1 MKRIL
6 ILALTLMLAALPCA
20 ALAEDVFTVSNANA
34 VTAEQTVDCS
44 YLRVTC
50 PLEGE
55 VNVVLTITG
64 PNGGLVYQR
73 DYGLCSGDFRSE
85 DVYLRLEGGETLY
98 QVSLDAG
105 GVVSSF
111 PVRRVVGRLTDQG
124 GCSAGYPLSSLSGA
138 NTWRTATLLDVA
150 SLEGGSLTAPLNA
163 ANGEYCLGT
172 VTFSVSGGSVTVS
185 ASIDGGVDGSVDG
198 GTVYVATNALTAQT
212 LGKKSFSGT
221 KGKLNKAISLDGASY
236 AAVYVKLTLSFDP
249 STAPACDETTLS
261 GQDALWQ
268 TMLTVTPNEAV
279 G

>member
-1 MKRIL
+1 M
-6 ILALTLMLAALPCA
+6 
-20 ALAEDVFTVSNANA
+20 
-34 VTAEQTVDCS
+34 
-44 YLRVTC
+44 
-50 PLEGE
+50 
-55 VNVVLTITG
+55 
-64 PNGGLVYQR
+64 
-73 DYGLCSGDFRSE
+73 
-85 DVYLRLEGGETLY
+85 
-98 QVSLDAG
+98 
-105 GVVSSF
+105 VSSF

-163 ANGEYCLGT
+163 ANGEFCLGT

-221 KGKLNKAISLDGASY
+221 KGKLNQAISLDGASY

-249 STAPACDETTLS
+249 STGSRVQRD
-261 GQDALWQ
+261 DAQRPGRALADHADR
-268 TMLTVTPNEAV
+268 NAE
-279 G
+279 

>member
-6 ILALTLMLAALPCA
+6 ILALTLMLAAQPCA

-34 VTAEQTVDCS
+34 AAAEVTVDRS

-50 PLEGE
+50 PLDGE
-55 VNVVLTITG
+55 VNVVLTVSG
-64 PNGGLVYQR
+64 PNGVVYQR
-73 DYGLCSGDFRSE
+73 NYGLCSGEFRSE
-85 DVYLRLEGGETLY
+85 DVYLPLEGGETLY

-105 GVVSSF
+105 GAVSGF
-111 PVRRVVGRLTDQG
+111 TARRVVGRLRDQG
-124 GCSAGYPLSSLSGA
+124 GCSAGYPLSTLSGA
-138 NTWRTATLLDVA
+138 NTWRTATLLDIA
-150 SLEGGSLTAPLNA
+150 SLEGGSLTVPLNA
-163 ANGEYCLGT
+163 ANGAYCLGT

-185 ASIDGGVDGSVDG
+185 TNLDSGVDGSVDG

-221 KGKLNKAISLDGASY
+221 KGKLNKAISLNGASY

-249 STAPACDETTLS
+249 ATAPACVETTLS
-261 GQDALWQ
+261 DQDALWQ

>member
-111 PVRRVVGRLTDQG
+111 SVRRVVGRLTDQG

-150 SLEGGSLTAPLNA
+150 SLEGSSLTAPLNA
-163 ANGEYCLGT
+163 ANGEFCLGT

-185 ASIDGGVDGSVDG
+185 ADIDSGVDGSVDG

-212 LGKKSFSGT
+212 LGSKSFSGT

-249 STAPACDETTLS
+249 STAPPCSETTLS